1 MTHITFIEANG
12 REHAVDAQPGR
23 SVMEAAVDQ
32 QIPGIVGECGGSA
45 MCATCHVY
53 VQSPGPELLT
63 PVRPEEQTMLEFTAC
78 ERLANSRL
86 SCQLKVTE
94 ALAGAVFRLPER
106 QA

>member
-1 MTHITFIEANG
+1 MTRITFIDAND
-12 REHAVDAQPGR
+12 REHPVDAQAGR

-53 VQSPGPELLT
+53 VESPAGAELT
-63 PVRPEEQTMLEFTAC
+63 PMRPEEETMLEFTAC
-78 ERLANSRL
+78 ERRATSRL
-86 SCQLKVTE
+86 SCQIKVTE

-106 QA
+106 QV